1 MKEKL
6 LVVLLLVVGFGI
18 GMYYGTNEIE
28 ENKQQ
33 TIESED
39 LVESYME
46 SEYDDFNSYEII
58 EEDSETIS
66 FMIYEDG
73 NAKYYSTINKDYA
86 ENLYHSN
93 HKFEG
98 QQ

>member
-1 MKEKL
+1 M
-6 LVVLLLVVGFGI
+6 G
-18 GMYYGTNEIE
+18 
-28 ENKQQ
+28 
-33 TIESED
+33 
-39 LVESYME
+39 

-66 FMIYEDG
+66 FMVYENGD
-73 NAKYYSTINKDYA
+73 ARYYSTIDKDYA

>member
-18 GMYYGTNEIE
+18 GMYYGTNEIK

-39 LVESYME
+39 LVESYVE

-66 FMIYEDG
+66 FMGYENGD
-73 NAKYYSTINKDYA
+73 ARYYSTIYKDYA
-86 ENLYHSN
+86 ENLYYSN
-93 HKFEG
+93 HKFES
-98 QQ
+98 QK

>member
-39 LVESYME
+39 LIESYVE

-66 FMIYEDG
+66 FMVYENWD
-73 NAKYYSTINKDYA
+73 ARYYSTIDKDYA

-93 HKFEG
+93 HKFES
-98 QQ
+98 QK

>member
-39 LVESYME
+39 LVESYVE

-73 NAKYYSTINKDYA
+73 NARYYSTIDKDYA
-86 ENLYHSN
+86 ENLYYSN

-98 QQ
+98 QK

>member
-39 LVESYME
+39 LVESYVE
-46 SEYDDFNSYEII
+46 SEYDDFNIYEII

-66 FMIYEDG
+66 FMVYENGD
-73 NAKYYSTINKDYA
+73 ARYYSTINKDYS

-93 HKFEG
+93 HKLES
-98 QQ
+98 QK